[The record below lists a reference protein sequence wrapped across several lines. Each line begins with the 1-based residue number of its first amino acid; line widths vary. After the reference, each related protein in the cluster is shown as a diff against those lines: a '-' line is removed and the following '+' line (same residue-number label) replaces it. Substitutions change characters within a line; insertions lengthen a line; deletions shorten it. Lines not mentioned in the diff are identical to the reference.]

1 MSGIRYKSH
10 IKPCA
15 ETSIRYG
22 KNPSVPPARVVLLF
36 RLRGD
41 ILFFI
46 ERLFLT
52 LWQIYTRGPRDIR
65 TEDVHKRRTR
75 DKRFDREKIQ
85 QFFFFFIR
93 SITHVLI
100 NYTRIRS
107 RDNSASHRGGRIN
120 LSAHTISVTHRLRY
134 LNVRSSRFRKN
145 DITFTLGRTS
155 GKKCIFC
162 SF

>member
-85 QFFFFFIR
+85 QFFFFFYSFDHTRPYQLHAYSLTRQLGVSPRRTYKSLRAYNICHSSTPLFER
-93 SITHVLI
+93 SKLTVP
-100 NYTRIRS
+100 
-107 RDNSASHRGGRIN
+107 
-120 LSAHTISVTHRLRY
+120 
-134 LNVRSSRFRKN
+134 
-145 DITFTLGRTS
+145 
-155 GKKCIFC
+155 KK
-162 SF
+162 